1 MARKAVSMRKVRNIL
16 RLKHET
22 GLGVRQIARSLRISH
37 GTVVNYLERAA
48 AAGIGWPLPEGIDD
62 EGLQQ
67 LLFASQNPPEKAR
80 RALPD
85 MAELHKELRGK
96 GHRKGTTRQLLWE
109 EYRANHPDGYAYT
122 QFCEYYKRFESTLEP
137 ALRQPYKAGEKMFV
151 DWAGETISVV
161 DPTTG
166 AARQVYLFVAA
177 LGASNHTYAEA
188 FENTRL
194 PFWIEAHI
202 HTWEFYGGVTA
213 ITVPDNPKS
222 AVTTP
227 CRYEPVLHRNYE
239 ELAEHYG
246 TVIIPAR
253 SGEPQDKAKVEEA
266 VQNAERR
273 ILAVLRHQTF
283 FSLTELNTAIR
294 KALDDLNRRPFQ
306 KMPGCRAQ
314 LFAELDKPAL
324 RPLPEKR
331 YELAQ
336 WREAKAN
343 IDYHVQVD
351 WHCYSVPHRLVNQT
365 VEVRVGVRTV
375 EIFYRGQR
383 VALHARSHQRGS
395 FTTDPAHRPKSH
407 QQHLEWTPSRLVGWS
422 THEVGPQCGQAVT
435 RLLENKRHSEQ
446 GYRACLGIIRLGR
459 RYGAARLE
467 SACRRA
473 MLLDACNY
481 RSIKSILA
489 TAVDRQP
496 LPKSGTAPVQ
506 TILHENLRGQDYY
519 RQAEDVNGGE
529 RGDANT

>member
-1 MARKAVSMRKVRNIL
+1 MARKAVSMRKARDIL

-37 GTVVNYLERAA
+37 GTVVNYLGRAA

-62 EGLQQ
+62 GQLQQ
-67 LLFASQNPPEKAR
+67 LLFASQKPAEEAR

-109 EYRANHPDGYAYT
+109 EYRAAHPDGYGYT
-122 QFCEYYKRFESTLEP
+122 QFCEYYKRFESALEP
-137 ALRQPYKAGEKMFV
+137 ALRQPYKAGEKLFV
-151 DWAGETISVV
+151 DWAGETIPVV
-161 DPTTG
+161 EPATG
-166 AARQVYLFVAA
+166 TVRQVTLFVAA
-177 LGASNHTYAEA
+177 LGASNYTYAEA

-202 HTWEFYGGVTA
+202 HTWEFLGGVA
-213 ITVPDNPKS
+213 SITVPDNPKT

-227 CRYEPVLHRNYE
+227 CRYEPALHRTYE
-239 ELAEHYG
+239 ELGAYYG

-283 FSLTELNTAIR
+283 FSLAELNAAIR
-294 KALDDLNRRPFQ
+294 KALDELNRRPFQ
-306 KMPGCRAQ
+306 KMPGCRAE

-324 RPLPEKR
+324 RPLPAQR
-331 YELAQ
+331 YELAE

-351 WHCYSVPHRLVNQT
+351 WHCYSVPYRLANLA
-365 VEVRVGVRTV
+365 VEVRLGVRTV
-375 EIFYRGQR
+375 EIFYRGAR
-383 VALHARSHQRGS
+383 VALHARSHQRGG

-407 QQHLEWTPSRLVGWS
+407 QAHLEWTPSRLVGWS
-422 THEVGPQCGQAVT
+422 SQEVGPLCGQAVA
-435 RLLENKRHSEQ
+435 RLLESKPHPEQ
-446 GYRACLGIIRLGR
+446 GYRACLGIMRLSR
-459 RYGAARLE
+459 RYGAERLE
-467 SACRRA
+467 SACQRA
-473 MLLDACNY
+473 VLLDACNY
-481 RSIKSILA
+481 QSIKSILA
-489 TAVDRQP
+489 TAADRQP
-496 LPKSGTAPVQ
+496 LPEKEPVPAPK
-506 TILHENLRGQDYY
+506 IMHENLRGQDYY
-519 RQAEDVNGGE
+519 RADGE
-529 RGDANT
+529 RGAMN